1 MLAMLQ
7 VDDANHAPAAHQG
20 HREKRLVAVF
30 RQFVEKLEPWIVCR
44 FFWNRNRLAM
54 LRDPSGNA
62 LPDAQFQPVD
72 HFRMW
77 ILRSPQHELIA
88 FQNVNEAGV
97 ALDQRR
103 SKFDHTAQNVVKSV
117 RRTQPFADFMQ
128 YIIDLVEIKSNSKF

>member
-1 MLAMLQ
+1 MLALLQ

-30 RQFVEKLEPWIVCR
+30 RQFVEKLEPWIVR
-44 FFWNRNRLAM
+44 GFFRDGDGLAM

-77 ILRSPQHELIA
+77 ILRSPQNELVA

-117 RRTQPFADFMQ
+117 RRTQAFADFVE
-128 YIIDLVEIKSNSKF
+128 YIN